1 MPTALVLP
9 QVNLHLLGGML
20 PRLHGAAIN
29 NGAALTGLHIGK
41 PTWAAQPTPN
51 RKAKVRTK
59 EMIKVKPKRKTKL
72 KTGRRKET
80 SGIVF
85 NQIQPNVIRGIPMV
99 AGRSLG
105 P

>member
-1 MPTALVLP
+1 MLP
-9 QVNLHLLGGML
+9 QVNLHLLGGMP
-20 PRLHGAAIN
+20 PRLHGAAMI
-29 NGAALTGLHIGK
+29 NGAAHTGLHTGK
-41 PTWAAQPTPN
+41 PTWAVQPTPYQ
-51 RKAKVRTK
+51 KAKVRKK
-59 EMIKVKPKRKTKL
+59 ETIKVKPKRKTKL

-85 NQIQPNVIRGIPMV
+85 NQIQLNVIRGIPMV